1 MNRVALRRKPLD
13 RSRPDLAVVTTQKPA
28 FTVKAP
34 AACDLGVVKVVLL
47 AVHKLLLF
55 VLVATLPIARP
66 LPLSLAY
73 LLLLLLWLQGPWQSV
88 AHDVWDGLLLVGC
101 VAASIAALVLTR
113 MERAVSAG
121 DLILLLESVV
131 LLVVA
136 LRSQPGVVAT
146 ARKMRRS
153 RAPPSAAAAA
163 AAAAPA
169 VAHARR
175 KSSLVAWYDRA
186 RGRIDAKDGAANTRR
201 THARAARGGKG
212 QWRITLVL
220 LALAS
225 LVLPCAIGLPTLAG
239 AAFALLHWGLGGSTV
254 TARTRHRAAR
264 LIQAF
269 TALWLF
275 VLYAEQLLQAHAARP
290 PARPPA
296 LAAARPPALPAA
308 LSPAL

>member
-121 DLILLLESVV
+121 APLACRITTSSPSAWMHRAPLP
-131 LLVVA
+131 A
-136 LRSQPGVVAT
+136 PT
-146 ARKMRRS
+146 AASTRRT
-153 RAPPSAAAAA
+153 RPARLDAPPS
-163 AAAAPA
+163 
-169 VAHARR
+169 VDG
-175 KSSLVAWYDRA
+175 SCGG
-186 RGRIDAKDGAANTRR
+186 RG
-201 THARAARGGKG
+201 
-212 QWRITLVL
+212 
-220 LALAS
+220 
-225 LVLPCAIGLPTLAG
+225 C
-239 AAFALLHWGLGGSTV
+239 
-254 TARTRHRAAR
+254 
-264 LIQAF
+264 
-269 TALWLF
+269 
-275 VLYAEQLLQAHAARP
+275 
-290 PARPPA
+290 
-296 LAAARPPALPAA
+296 
-308 LSPAL
+308 